1 MVFENARV
9 DDFAAAISGGD
20 LIGAGALMSESHDS
34 LSGLFDC
41 STPQIDELCRT
52 LSATA
57 GVYGARMTGGG
68 WGGCVVALTDPGA
81 VDVSAF
87 GSAWYVRPSAGAAV
101 HVASE
106 LRLQSTTTA
115 SSTC

>member
-1 MVFENARV
+1 
-9 DDFAAAISGGD
+9 
-20 LIGAGALMSESHDS
+20 MSESHGS
-34 LSGLFDC
+34 LSGQFDC

-81 VDVSAF
+81 VDAAAF
-87 GSAWYVRPSAGAAV
+87 HRAWYVRPSAGDEV
-101 HVASE
+101 RVVE
-106 LRLQSTTTA
+106 
-115 SSTC
+115 